1 MVVEK
6 SKLLLITFEWLLIQL
21 LGHLELLNE
30 MLLIVVGHALL

>member
-6 SKLLLITFEWLLIQL
+6 SKLLLITFKWLLIQL